1 MMEEKMDKIFDKYQV
16 VYYRNSIKKELTEL
30 FEAEFERRYKNQ
42 RILEEKLRHD
52 AFIDSIEDKRR
63 TE

>member
-1 MMEEKMDKIFDKYQV
+1 MMEKKIGQLQLKHFGEIFEPFRQ
-16 VYYRNSIKKELTEL
+16 ELTEL